1 VREFQALI
9 AIGKGD
15 PEHDGNEMPA
25 EYVRGTLM
33 NLEMGHHLSSRTLRS
48 SRKDY
53 MRRRISPTRP
63 AIPFVTASRSPSGTR
78 APSI

>member
-15 PEHDGNEMPA
+15 PEDDGNEMPA

-33 NLEMGHHLSSRTLRS
+33 NLENGP
-48 SRKDY
+48 
-53 MRRRISPTRP
+53 SPKQ
-63 AIPFVTASRSPSGTR
+63 
-78 APSI
+78 